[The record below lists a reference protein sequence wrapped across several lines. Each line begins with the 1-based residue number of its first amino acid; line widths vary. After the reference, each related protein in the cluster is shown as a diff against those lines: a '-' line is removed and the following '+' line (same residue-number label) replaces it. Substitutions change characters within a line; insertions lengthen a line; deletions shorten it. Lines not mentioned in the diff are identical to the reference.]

1 MPDKQS
7 PQTISPAE
15 WEIMKVLWEHGEMAA
30 RDVCAALPKHL
41 NWATKT
47 VKTLLSRLVAKEAIT
62 YDQIGN
68 SYLYRAVAD
77 EAALTRQEVQ
87 SIFRRVARRALSPA
101 LAHFIEEADLSDAEI
116 DELRATL
123 DRKRENS
130 SAPQRGGR
138 R

>member
-1 MPDKQS
+1 MPDKHS

-30 RDVCAALPKHL
+30 RDVCTALPEHL

-87 SIFRRVARRALSPA
+87 NIFRRVARRALSPA

-116 DELRATL
+116 DELRTTL

-130 SAPQRGGR
+130 SAPHR
-138 R
+138 